1 MGKQRQLKSNQENIQ
16 RNTAILKMSLPIETK
31 MEDLSLFIHMEQPLM
46 LESQVMP
53 FCQVD
58 QLAFLQIDL

>member
-53 FCQVD
+53 FFQVD